1 MFLKK
6 FFSSFFLFTWEGVV
20 VVEEVLMVEV
30 GAGVCLHCQVWRT
43 FHQLVDS
50 DTLRKNEQ
58 TQMQGAEWAEHPGH

>member
-1 MFLKK
+1 
-6 FFSSFFLFTWEGVV
+6 
-20 VVEEVLMVEV
+20 MVEV